1 MKIRIAQ
8 FNPVVGDID
17 ANQQL
22 VVDQL
27 EHARRDGIELLI
39 TTELVTCGYPAMDL
53 FEQPAFIDALSETNE
68 RLISA
73 TDRTALLFG
82 TVTRTGTGCSRR
94 LYNSAILAQ
103 NGREI
108 TRVHKTLLPTYDVF
122 DELRY
127 FEPNTGIKPVAFNG
141 IKFGIT
147 ICEDIWNNLNEYN
160 YHQYQINP
168 VAELKKQGAQ
178 VVINVSASPYS
189 RNKPEVRRQML
200 NHHCREFGLPIL
212 YANQCGANTEIVFDG
227 DSMVMDNQ
235 GNVVARADLFSPDT
249 LDAEVTADG
258 KVKAISGNGNLTPPG
273 IEECTFKAISAG
285 LWNYLDKSGLNKK
298 IVLGLSG
305 GIDSALTAAIA
316 AETLGPENVTG
327 ITMPSEFSSKGSV
340 EDSEQLAVNLGI
352 ECIKMPVK
360 SVNDEVLK
368 VWAPYFG
375 GTSFSVAEENIQSRI
390 RGMFLMAYSNK
401 FGHVLLN
408 TGNKS
413 EMAVGYCTLYG
424 DMAGSL
430 ALLGDVYKTE
440 VYRIAEWLNTHY
452 YGREVI
458 PEHTITKPPSAEL
471 RPDQKDTDS
480 LPDYDLL
487 DSILLKY
494 LEQRYSA
501 KDLIEA
507 GFEKNIVGKV
517 VKLVDQSEYKR
528 NQAPPVIR
536 VSSKAFGMGRRIPV
550 VQNWT
555 SNMLKM

>member
-27 EHARRDGIELLI
+27 KQAQRDGMEMLI

-53 FEQPAFIDALSETNE
+53 FEQPAFIDAVSQANE
-68 RLISA
+68 QLISA
-73 TDRTALLFG
+73 TGRTALLFG
-82 TVTRTGTGCSRR
+82 TITRTGTGCSRR
-94 LYNSAILAQ
+94 LYNSVILAQ
-103 NGREI
+103 GGCEVA
-108 TRVHKTLLPTYDVF
+108 RVHKTLLPTYDVF

-127 FEPNTGIKPVAFNG
+127 FEPNTEIKPVTFNG
-141 IKFGIT
+141 IRFGIT

-160 YHQYQINP
+160 YHQYQVNP
-168 VAELKKQGAQ
+168 MAELKEQGAQ

-189 RNKPEVRRQML
+189 RNKPELRRQML

-227 DSMVMDNQ
+227 DSMVMDHR
-235 GNVVARADLFSPDT
+235 GNVATRANLFNPDT
-249 LDAEVTADG
+249 LDAEITADG
-258 KVKAISGNGNLTPPG
+258 EVKAISGNVNLTPPG
-273 IEECTFKAISAG
+273 VEECTFRAISRG
-285 LWNYLDKSGLNKK
+285 LWNYLEKSGLGKK
-298 IVLGLSG
+298 IVIGLSG

-316 AETLGPENVTG
+316 AETVGTENVTG
-327 ITMPSEFSSKGSV
+327 ITMPSEYSSRGSV
-340 EDSEQLAVNLGI
+340 EDSEQLAANLGI
-352 ECIKMPVK
+352 ECINLPVK

-368 VWAPYFG
+368 VLAPCFEN
-375 GTSFSVAEENIQSRI
+375 TSFSVAEENIQSRI

-424 DMAGSL
+424 DMAGGL

-458 PEHTITKPPSAEL
+458 PERTIAKPPSAEL
-471 RPDQKDTDS
+471 RPDQKDSDS
-480 LPDYDLL
+480 LPEYDLL

-507 GFEKNIVGKV
+507 GFKKNIVEKV
-517 VKLVDQSEYKR
+517 VKLVDRSEYKR
-528 NQAPPVIR
+528 KQAPPVIR
-536 VSSKAFGMGRRIPV
+536 VSSKAFGIGRRIPI

-555 SNMLKM
+555 SSTLKM